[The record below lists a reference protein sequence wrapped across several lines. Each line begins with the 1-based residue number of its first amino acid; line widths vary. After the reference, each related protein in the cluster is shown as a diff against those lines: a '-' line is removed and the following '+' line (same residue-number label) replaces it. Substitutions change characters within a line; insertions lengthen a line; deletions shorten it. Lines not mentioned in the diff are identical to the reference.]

1 MLASGG
7 RNGSNGC
14 FSTGFTGAGFSDTKI
29 GKTVYFYLVSTNH
42 LEDRIWFK
50 NDEDFKVGMD
60 FVAIQAASD
69 PDVKVL
75 AFILMSK

>member
-1 MLASGG
+1 MH
-7 RNGSNGC
+7 
-14 FSTGFTGAGFSDTKI
+14 I
-29 GKTVYFYLVSTNH
+29 YLVSTNH

-60 FVAIQAASD
+60 FAAIQAASD